1 MGIKIM
7 VIEDD
12 ADIRE
17 TMVYALEDAKYEVI
31 ASENAGILKH
41 LDRHKPDLIL
51 LDNWL
56 SDWKSDANGQQ
67 ISKQLKTNP
76 ATKHI
81 PVIIVSA
88 VSNVREIAEAGLADA
103 YLRKPFDLKDLVGL
117 VEKYTAKQV
126 KE

>member
-1 MGIKIM
+1 MGTKIL

-12 ADIRE
+12 TDIRD
-17 TMVYALEDAKYEVI
+17 TMVYALEDAKYEVV
-31 ASENAGILKH
+31 ASEDARILKTLH
-41 LDRHKPDLIL
+41 QINPDLIL

-67 ISKQLKTNP
+67 ISKQLKTDP

-88 VSNVREIAEAGLADA
+88 VSNVKQIAEAGLADA
-103 YLRKPFDLKDLVGL
+103 YLRKPFDLKDLIGM

>member
-1 MGIKIM
+1 MSKIIM

-12 ADIRE
+12 TDIRE
-17 TMVYALEDAKYEVI
+17 TITYALKEEGYQVI
-31 ASENAGILKH
+31 ASEDARILKNLLH
-41 LDRHKPDLIL
+41 HKPDLIL

-67 ISKQLKTNP
+67 ISRQLKTDP
-76 ATKHI
+76 ANMHI

-88 VSNVREIAEAGLADA
+88 VSNVQEIAEAGLADD
-103 YLRKPFDLKDLVGL
+103 YLRKPFDLKELLGM

-126 KE
+126 KQ